1 MVQRKWISISKS
13 QHGVRDPIKQENNI
27 TAKLSIKITTT
38 QTEAAKE
45 TIKDLILDT
54 EQSNIEKE
62 ET

>member
-1 MVQRKWISISKS
+1 MVQRKWISIIKP
-13 QHGVRDPIKQENNI
+13 QHGVRGPIKQENNI
-27 TAKLSIKITTT
+27 TTKLSIKITTT

-54 EQSNIEKE
+54 EQSNIDKE